1 MKKIKNLI
9 ANYPFLKFLVNR
21 YVLVLLFFII
31 WMLFFDNYSY
41 LEHRVLDKEIE
52 EIEDNIQYYKTEI
65 KKDSANIKHLKN
77 DDRVE
82 KYARE
87 KYYMKRA
94 DEDIYII
101 DFENDKQNSKENEA
115 KKTN

>member
-21 YVLVLLFFII
+21 YVLVLLFFIV

-65 KKDSANIKHLKN
+65 KKDSANIKYLKN

-87 KYYMKRA
+87 KYYMKREN
-94 DEDIYII
+94 EDIYII
-101 DFENDKQNSKENEA
+101 EFEGE
-115 KKTN
+115 KKAEPEKTTSNN